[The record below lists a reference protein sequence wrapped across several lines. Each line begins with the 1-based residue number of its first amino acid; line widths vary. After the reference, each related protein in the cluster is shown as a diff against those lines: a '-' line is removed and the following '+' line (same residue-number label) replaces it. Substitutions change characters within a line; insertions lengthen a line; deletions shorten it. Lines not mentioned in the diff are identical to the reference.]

1 MGVHCAGGFRV
12 SIAASL
18 LARAGHN
25 VILVDDDYSTAVESG
40 FAHRLSCADGPRRQ
54 RSGQKGTDAE

>member
-1 MGVHCAGGFRV
+1 MPDGLLWVHCKSGFRA

-25 VILVDDDYSTAVESG
+25 VVLVDDDYDRAVDTG
-40 FAHRLSCADGPRRQ
+40 L
-54 RSGQKGTDAE
+54 GTG